1 MGRPPIPLLKVSH
14 RVSVKH
20 SLPLCGAIALL
31 AAACNSVSA
40 PSPNEARRPLG
51 LMTSLP
57 IYWPETGAFGDLVRE
72 GQEKGWVR
80 ASLERSY
87 TLDPLDVLDERTL
100 EGFDLL
106 VLAQPRALS
115 PQENVALDA
124 WVRDGGRLL
133 LFADPMLTAHTRYP
147 IGDRRRPQDVALL
160 SPILAHWG
168 LDLTF
173 APDQPPGEHAVSD
186 NGLVLPVDVAGH
198 WNALP
203 GSPCKLSLE
212 DIIATCV
219 LGRGRAVIVA
229 DAAVLQEG
237 EEGADPA
244 RGAAL
249 AELLKRAF
257 D

>member
-1 MGRPPIPLLKVSH
+1 MPVRHSALL
-14 RVSVKH
+14 
-20 SLPLCGAIALL
+20 CAGIALL
-31 AAACNSVSA
+31 TAACNSVSG
-40 PSPNEARRPLG
+40 PLPNEARHPLG

-72 GQEKGWVR
+72 DQEKGWVR
-80 ASLERSY
+80 TSLERSY
-87 TLDPLDVLDERTL
+87 TLNPLDVLDQQTL
-100 EGFDLL
+100 DSFDLL

-115 PQENVALDA
+115 PEENVALDA

-133 LFADPMLTAHTRYP
+133 LFADPMLTAHTLYP

-173 APDQPPGEHAVSD
+173 APDQPHGEHAVAGD
-186 NGLVLPVDVAGH
+186 GLVLPVDVAGH
-198 WNALP
+198 WNPLP

-212 DIIATCV
+212 DIIATCA

-229 DAAVLQEG
+229 DAAVLEDG

-244 RGAAL
+244 RRAAL
-249 AELLKRAF
+249 AELLNRAF